1 MVRMAIAERFDMIA
15 ANLATGLLGRMDE
28 AKITRVHSMIMSI
41 SGTDFLTDAAEF
53 IIDPRQPARFR
64 LRRPAGSARES
75 RRSDV
80 SRNGAF

>member
-1 MVRMAIAERFDMIA
+1 MGIAERFDMIA

-28 AKITRVHSMIMSI
+28 AKITRVRSMIMLI

-53 IIDPRQPARFR
+53 IINPRQPACIR